1 MSPVRDDED
10 LLGLHDGRLAV
21 GFAVGAVR
29 RHRRLAAAVFAAV
42 MTVTVLA
49 FVVMPRT
56 YHTEVRLIAQRNLVM
71 PALGNPRRT
80 VPVDSDAPTRLAA
93 ETVMKREN
101 LVSVIQATHL
111 MEEWD
116 RTRAP
121 ILKLKDW
128 LLRPI
133 AGAPTE
139 EDKLEAL
146 IWLLR
151 KRAWVSADE
160 GTVTIGIDWRDPATA
175 KGIVERMQQNFLEER
190 HASEVSSIS
199 DAISILE
206 GHAASVRSTI
216 ESATEEVKRLPEPAG
231 PRLSVARARP
241 VSTPAASAP
250 APPPAPTDPTLASL
264 EVVLEGK
271 QRAIAD
277 LEEFRA
283 KRRAQL
289 ETLLAEQ
296 KKTYGPSHPD
306 IVQTQQSLQA
316 LTGESPQ
323 IATLKQ
329 EEAEIREQIRRHGGG
344 ESTPAPR
351 ASERAAAPAPAP
363 AAATVSSPS
372 VLRLEPAPEAPPS
385 YPRSRLKSAIAE
397 YEDLLGRLE
406 GARIELDTARAAFKY
421 RYGIILPAEVPKRP
435 VSPVAVTFLGMGFV
449 LAFGLALAAALLA
462 DLGRGRIVEPWQ
474 VKRFLGLEVLAEM
487 PRP

>member
-1 MSPVRDDED
+1 MSPARDDED
-10 LLGLHDGRLAV
+10 LLGLRDGRLAA
-21 GFAVGAVR
+21 GFVVGAVR

-42 MTVTVLA
+42 LAATVVA
-49 FVVMPRT
+49 FLFLPRT

-71 PALGNPRRT
+71 PALGNPHRT

-101 LVSVIQATHL
+101 LVSVIRSTRL

-121 ILKLKDW
+121 ILKLKDR

-151 KRAWVSADE
+151 KRAWVNADE

-190 HASEVSSIS
+190 HASEVSSIA

-206 GHAASVRSTI
+206 GHAASVRATI
-216 ESATEEVKRLPEPAG
+216 ESATDEVKRSPQPPA
-231 PRLSVARARP
+231 PRVSIARP
-241 VSTPAASAP
+241 RTVPAP
-250 APPPAPTDPTLASL
+250 APARSSEPIDPALATL
-264 EVVLEGK
+264 EVLLEGK

-306 IVQTQQSLQA
+306 IAQTEQSLQA

-329 EEAEIREQIRRHGGG
+329 EEAEIQEQIRRRGGAQRAP
-344 ESTPAPR
+344 EPR
-351 ASERAAAPAPAP
+351 ASDPAP
-363 AAATVSSPS
+363 AAVVASSPS
-372 VLRLEPAPEAPPS
+372 VLRLEPAPEAPVS
-385 YPRSRLKSAIAE
+385 YPRSRLKSAISE

-421 RYGIILPAEVPKRP
+421 RYGVISPAEVPKKP
-435 VSPVAVTFLGMGFV
+435 VSPVPVTFLGMGFV
-449 LAFGLALAAALLA
+449 LALGLAVAAALLA
-462 DLGRGRIVEPWQ
+462 DVGRGRIVEPWQ
-474 VKRFLGLEVLAEM
+474 VKRFLGLEVLSEM